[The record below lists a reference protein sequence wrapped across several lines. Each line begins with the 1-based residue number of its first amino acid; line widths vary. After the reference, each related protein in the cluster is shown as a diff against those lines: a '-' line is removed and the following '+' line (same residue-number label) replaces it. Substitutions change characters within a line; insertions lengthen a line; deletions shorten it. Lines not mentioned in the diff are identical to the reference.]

1 MVCVSD
7 VNGALPV
14 DGNRRIMPRIRSGI
28 ENRFGPCSVP
38 TVHHAQ
44 AVRTARRTRIVVWID
59 NNHLALFA

>member
-1 MVCVSD
+1 
-7 VNGALPV
+7 
-14 DGNRRIMPRIRSGI
+14 MPRIRSGI

-44 AVRTARRTRIVVWID
+44 AVRTARGTRIVVWID